1 MGLPR
6 VWGKVGGVAI
16 EGGIVGG
23 AIRAKE
29 DNDGRY
35 QGAKRVGLAWTVA
48 YYITLIAGA
57 LAWWKALW
65 ILSESKRE
73 LIKFGG

>member
-23 AIRAKE
+23 PVRGKE
-29 DNDGRY
+29 DSDGRY
-35 QGAKRVGLAWTVA
+35 QGARTVGLAWTVA
-48 YYITLIAGA
+48 YYIILIAGA
-57 LAWWKALW
+57 VAWWKALW
-65 ILSESKRE
+65 ILSESKQD
-73 LIKFGG
+73 LMKIGG